1 MKPCIALAIVVG
13 LALPTGANAK
23 PPAAQ
28 KPPAELVGALNAMAP
43 ASATPPG
50 QTKKK
55 PEHDQGDDNA
65 SDNAIDRVCT
75 KDTPAAQ
82 RSAICPQSGSPT

>member
-1 MKPCIALAIVVG
+1 MKAYIALVVFLG
-13 LALPTGANAK
+13 MALPAGANSK
-23 PPAAQ
+23 SPTSQ
-28 KPPAELVGALNAMAP
+28 KPPAELDGALKAMAP
-43 ASATPPG
+43 AATPPG

-82 RSAICPQSGSPT
+82 RSAICPQPGSPT